1 MKQPSRSFIPIRAA
15 VLREPSAPLRIE
27 RLVRF
32 YDFTEINRAIADS
45 RRGQAIKP
53 VLLISQQ

>member
-1 MKQPSRSFIPIRAA
+1 VPQKFIPRLIR
-15 VLREPSAPLRIE
+15 LFKSGRFPFN

-32 YDFTEINRAIADS
+32 YNFGEINRAIADS
-45 RRGQAIKP
+45 KRGQIVKP